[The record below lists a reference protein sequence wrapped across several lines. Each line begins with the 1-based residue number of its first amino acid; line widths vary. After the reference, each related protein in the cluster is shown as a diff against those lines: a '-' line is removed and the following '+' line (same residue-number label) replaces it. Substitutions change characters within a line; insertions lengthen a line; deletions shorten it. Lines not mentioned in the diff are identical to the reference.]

1 MPFYLL
7 SALAAGIVLSFA
19 LPSVPPLP
27 VWAAAFCCAAA
38 VFWRRRRAGLWA
50 AVFVAGA
57 LWGVWRTEAAL
68 DARWPSEKQGQSVAL
83 TVHVAGLAQDDGR
96 RVRVLADALADDGRR
111 YRVQLADFGRREWPA
126 GSTWRLNVRLRAPV
140 GEANLRG
147 FDREAWA
154 LANGI
159 DALGTAGA
167 ARQAAQWPGG
177 LSDAFSDG
185 LLRLRERI
193 SASWQRMPPEAAEG
207 AALMRALAVGEQDAL
222 ENKWWQAFRPLG
234 LNHLVSVSG
243 LHVTMVAV
251 LFGWLAHGLL
261 RLLPAPPHRPRAW
274 VLGAGAAAALFYT
287 ALAGFAVPTV
297 RSLLMIAAV
306 SAAWLAGGTALAW
319 RGWWF
324 ALAAVL
330 FADPAAAL
338 SAGSWLS
345 FGLVAALLW
354 TDAWRVGGGTWYG
367 TALRAQWAATLA
379 TVPAAGRLFS
389 ALPAASPLANA
400 PAIPW
405 FSWILV
411 PLALAGSLLPFYPLQ
426 YAASWLGGQTLHALA
441 WAARYAPE
449 WGVAAAPLPLL
460 LLACAA
466 CAVLMLPRGAGLR
479 PWAALVLA
487 GFVFYRPAPP
497 EKGRLKTVVIDVG
510 QGLSVSFQTASHSL
524 IFDTGTAGAAQMQT
538 LPALRGAGVRRPD
551 ILALSH
557 HDADH
562 DGGAPLIAAALAPR
576 AVLAGQPQYY
586 PQAQSC
592 RSEAAWEW
600 DGVRFE
606 WLDTG
611 GGGAGDNG
619 LSCVLR
625 VVAGGTAVLV
635 TGDLDARGE
644 AELIRRYGAKLRAQ
658 VLVLGHHGSKS
669 ASSGA
674 FLNTVA
680 PDYAVASAG
689 FGNPYG
695 HPAREVQTRLSAHGI
710 TLLRTD
716 RRGAWQFDTGGN
728 DVFARPAA
736 PKRFYWQQKPFD
748 D

>member
-96 RVRVLADALADDGRR
+96 RMRVLADALADDGRR

-167 ARQAAQWPGG
+167 ERQEAQWPGG

-222 ENKWWQAFRPLG
+222 DNQWWQAFRPLG

-324 ALAAVL
+324 ALCAVL

-367 TALRAQWAATLA
+367 TALSAQWAATLA
-379 TVPAAGRLFS
+379 TVPAAGRLAAGQRPGDSVVFVDTRS
-389 ALPAASPLANA
+389 PRAGRFAAAVLPAAIRGIMAGRA
-400 PAIPW
+400 DPARAG
-405 FSWILV
+405 LGG
-411 PLALAGSLLPFYPLQ
+411 ALRARMGRGRRPAAA
-426 YAASWLGGQTLHALA
+426 AAS
-441 WAARYAPE
+441 
-449 WGVAAAPLPLL
+449 
-460 LLACAA
+460 
-466 CAVLMLPRGAGLR
+466 GLR
-479 PWAALVLA
+479 
-487 GFVFYRPAPP
+487 
-497 EKGRLKTVVIDVG
+497 RL
-510 QGLSVSFQTASHSL
+510 
-524 IFDTGTAGAAQMQT
+524 
-538 LPALRGAGVRRPD
+538 RRPD
-551 ILALSH
+551 
-557 HDADH
+557 
-562 DGGAPLIAAALAPR
+562 AAA
-576 AVLAGQPQYY
+576 
-586 PQAQSC
+586 
-592 RSEAAWEW
+592 
-600 DGVRFE
+600 
-606 WLDTG
+606 
-611 GGGAGDNG
+611 
-619 LSCVLR
+619 
-625 VVAGGTAVLV
+625 
-635 TGDLDARGE
+635 
-644 AELIRRYGAKLRAQ
+644 
-658 VLVLGHHGSKS
+658 
-669 ASSGA
+669 
-674 FLNTVA
+674 
-680 PDYAVASAG
+680 
-689 FGNPYG
+689 
-695 HPAREVQTRLSAHGI
+695 
-710 TLLRTD
+710 
-716 RRGAWQFDTGGN
+716 RRGAAAVGAAGAGGLR
-728 DVFARPAA
+728 VLPPRAAGTRPSEN
-736 PKRFYWQQKPFD
+736 RRD
-748 D
+748 